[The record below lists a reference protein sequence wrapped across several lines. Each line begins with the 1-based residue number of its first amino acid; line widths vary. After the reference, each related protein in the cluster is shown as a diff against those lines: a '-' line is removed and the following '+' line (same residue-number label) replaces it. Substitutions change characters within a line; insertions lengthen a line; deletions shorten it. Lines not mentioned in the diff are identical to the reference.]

1 MDSKVLVSHVLDGQ
15 RDVSGL
21 VAEVVAAAAVLVLLV
36 LDVVTQQI
44 LVGILPLDGEIRL
57 LLLVLKVVKT
67 LQADS
72 AAWRRDHPDGA
83 AAWGRRDGTRSI
95 PHKQQH
101 QQQRQFHFDCLK

>member
-72 AAWRRDHPDGA
+72 AA
-83 AAWGRRDGTRSI
+83 
-95 PHKQQH
+95 
-101 QQQRQFHFDCLK
+101 

>member
-1 MDSKVLVSHVLDGQ
+1 MLDGQ

-57 LLLVLKVVKT
+57 LLLVLKVVET

-83 AAWGRRDGTRSI
+83 AA
-95 PHKQQH
+95 
-101 QQQRQFHFDCLK
+101 